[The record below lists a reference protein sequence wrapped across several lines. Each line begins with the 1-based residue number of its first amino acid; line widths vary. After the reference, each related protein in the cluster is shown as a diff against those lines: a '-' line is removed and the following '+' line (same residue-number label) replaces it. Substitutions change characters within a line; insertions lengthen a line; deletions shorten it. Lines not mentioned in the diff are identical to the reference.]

1 MKKRLR
7 RSTTNAMIG
16 GVCGGFAE
24 YIGWDP
30 VAVRILYVLL
40 SIISTAFPGILFY
53 LIAWVLIPKD
63 SFGGKTIDL
72 D

>member
-7 RSTTNAMIG
+7 RSSKNSMIA

-30 VAVRILYVLL
+30 VAVRILYVLI
-40 SIISTAFPGILFY
+40 SIISTAFPGLLFY
-53 LIAWVLIPKD
+53 IIAWLLIPKD
-63 SFGGKTIDL
+63 SFDGKTIDIG
-72 D
+72 